1 MNFRIMPPDGIL
13 ETTVSLPASKSLSNR
28 ALILRALTPSGEG
41 TINGLAQCDDTDV
54 LSAALAKGPGAKE
67 VNIGAAGTAMRFLT
81 AYYAALDG
89 CDVVLDGSERMRH
102 RPISALVDALR
113 QAGADIEYAGEEGYP
128 PLHIRGHALTGG
140 EVRVKADISSQY
152 ISALLMIGPLMKEG
166 LTLVLEGEI
175 ASRPYILM
183 TLGMMSERG
192 VEADFSGN
200 TITVPAST
208 YLPGDF
214 TIEADWSAAAFWY
227 EIAAVSSGFVGL
239 DGLRIPSL
247 QGDSVVSNIFSH
259 LGINTEKGEE
269 ADIDLLA
276 SPDQDARLNYDFSDC
291 PDLAQAVIA
300 TCALL
305 GIPFRFTG
313 LRSLR
318 IKETDRIEAMRRE
331 LFKIG
336 VPVTVTGD
344 DMVEWEG
351 RRNPI
356 FEMPNFDT
364 YEDHRMAMA
373 MAAVSIFIPG
383 IIINDAEVVSKS
395 YPGFWDDMRRAGF
408 TVIDASE
415 PYEEEAE
422 AEAAADN

>member
-1 MNFRIMPPDGIL
+1 MPPDGIL
-13 ETTVSLPASKSLSNR
+13 EATISLPTSKSLSNR
-28 ALILRALTPSGEG
+28 ALILRALTPGGKGS
-41 TINGLAQCDDTDV
+41 IDGLAQCDDTDV
-54 LSAALAKGPGAKE
+54 LSAALSQDPDVRE

-81 AYYAALDG
+81 AYYATLDG

-113 QAGADIEYAGEEGYP
+113 QAGADIEYAAEEGFP
-128 PLHIRGHALTGG
+128 PLHIRGHLLAGG
-140 EVRVKADISSQY
+140 EVKVKADISSQY
-152 ISALLMIGPLMKEG
+152 ISALLMTGPLMANG
-166 LTLVLEGEI
+166 LTLTLEGEI

-183 TLGMMSERG
+183 TLGMMAERG
-192 VEADFSGN
+192 VEAEFYGN
-200 TITVPAST
+200 TITVPAAS
-208 YLPGDF
+208 YRPGDF
-214 TIEADWSAAAFWY
+214 TIEGDWSAAAFWY

-239 DGLRIPSL
+239 NGIKLPSL
-247 QGDSVVSNIFSH
+247 QGDSVVSNIYTY
-259 LGINTEKGEE
+259 LGINTEDGEE

-291 PDLAQAVIA
+291 PDLAQAVIT

-313 LRSLR
+313 LHSLR

-331 LFKIG
+331 LLKIG
-336 VPVTVTGD
+336 VPVTITGD
-344 DMVEWEG
+344 DLMEWEG
-351 RRNPI
+351 KRTPV

-364 YEDHRMAMA
+364 YDDHRMAMA
-373 MAAVSIFIPG
+373 LAAVSIFIPG

-395 YPGFWDDMRRAGF
+395 YPTFWDDLRNAGF

-415 PYEEEAE
+415 PYEEEA
-422 AEAAADN
+422 AREAAQ

>member
-1 MNFRIMPPDGIL
+1 M
-13 ETTVSLPASKSLSNR
+13 A
-28 ALILRALTPSGEG
+28 
-41 TINGLAQCDDTDV
+41 
-54 LSAALAKGPGAKE
+54 
-67 VNIGAAGTAMRFLT
+67 
-81 AYYAALDG
+81 
-89 CDVVLDGSERMRH
+89 
-102 RPISALVDALR
+102 
-113 QAGADIEYAGEEGYP
+113 
-128 PLHIRGHALTGG
+128 
-140 EVRVKADISSQY
+140 
-152 ISALLMIGPLMKEG
+152 
-166 LTLVLEGEI
+166 
-175 ASRPYILM
+175 
-183 TLGMMSERG
+183 
-192 VEADFSGN
+192 
-200 TITVPAST
+200 
-208 YLPGDF
+208 
-214 TIEADWSAAAFWY
+214 
-227 EIAAVSSGFVGL
+227 
-239 DGLRIPSL
+239 
-247 QGDSVVSNIFSH
+247 SNIFSH

-276 SPDQDARLNYDFSDC
+276 SPDQDARLNYDFSNC

-351 RRNPI
+351 KRNPI

-364 YEDHRMAMA
+364 YDDHRMAMA

-383 IIINDAEVVSKS
+383 IVINDAEVVSKS

-422 AEAAADN
+422 AAADN